1 MNHPLCS
8 KTLSKEFER
17 QLKGPSHRNNGSTP
31 SPVVSA
37 TLSLSVKPKTQHP
50 KQRLFWVLCLQI
62 AVAELLWLI
71 IPLTHVKSPH
81 CLVVAETHSE
91 STASSGFRL

>member
-50 KQRLFWVLCLQI
+50 KQSVLG
-62 AVAELLWLI
+62 AVSINCSCRVTVANYSFDTCEVT
-71 IPLTHVKSPH
+71 PLP
-81 CLVVAETHSE
+81 
-91 STASSGFRL
+91 GGG

>member
-37 TLSLSVKPKTQHP
+37 TLSLSVKPKTET
-50 KQRLFWVLCLQI
+50 VSG
-62 AVAELLWLI
+62 AVSINCSCRVTVANYSFDTCEVT
-71 IPLTHVKSPH
+71 PLP
-81 CLVVAETHSE
+81 
-91 STASSGFRL
+91 GGG